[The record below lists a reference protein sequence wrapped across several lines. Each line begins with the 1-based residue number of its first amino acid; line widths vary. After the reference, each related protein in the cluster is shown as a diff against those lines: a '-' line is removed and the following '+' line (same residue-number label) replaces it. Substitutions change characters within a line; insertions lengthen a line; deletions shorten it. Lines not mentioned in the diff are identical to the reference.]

1 MKICSFNVNSIRAR
15 LGLLLDWL
23 RHRGND
29 IDILCLQE
37 LKTVDEGF
45 PVNEFQAL
53 GYHCEIYGQKAFNGV
68 AICSRLPVIS
78 VSKGFGSDSEWDKQ
92 RRIMQV
98 QLGGSADGITVVNV
112 YAPHGGER
120 GSEKFNYK
128 LQWYEQFQSYLS
140 TIAQDTKN
148 MTFVV
153 GDFNVA
159 RYDSD
164 VYDPVALKDTIAT
177 MPEERRA
184 FETII
189 DCGFTDIYSHCRPGK
204 TQYTWWAYGA
214 AIWKDQGM
222 RIDYALAA
230 AQALTITKDIGVDLW
245 PRRKK
250 TPTPSDHAPLIV
262 ETD

>member
-23 RHRGND
+23 KHRGDD
-29 IDILCLQE
+29 IDVLCLQE

-45 PVNEFQAL
+45 PISEFHEL
-53 GYHCEIYGQKAFNGV
+53 GYHCELYGQKGFNGV
-68 AICSRLPVIS
+68 AICSRLPVAS
-78 VSKGFGSDSEWDKQ
+78 VIKGFGADPEWDKQ

-98 QLGGSADGITVVNV
+98 RLGGAADGITLVNV

-120 GSEKFNYK
+120 GSEKYDYK
-128 LQWYEQFQSYLS
+128 LQWYERFQSYLS
-140 TIAQDTKN
+140 TIVNDTA
-148 MTFVV
+148 FIV

-164 VYDPVALKDTIAT
+164 VYDPVYLKDTVAT

-184 FETII
+184 FEGVIEL
-189 DCGFTDIYSHCRPGK
+189 GFTDIFSHIYPDK
-204 TQYTWWAYGA
+204 SQYTWWAYGA

-222 RIDYALAA
+222 RIDYALATQ
-230 AQALTITKDIGVDLW
+230 QAKGVTSDIVVDLW

-262 ETD
+262 QAAL

>member
-1 MKICSFNVNSIRAR
+1 MKICTFNVNSIRAR

-23 RHRGND
+23 RHRGDD
-29 IDILCLQE
+29 IDVLCLQE

-45 PVNEFQAL
+45 PISEFQAL
-53 GYHCEIYGQKAFNGV
+53 GYHCELFGQKAFNGV
-68 AICSRLPVIS
+68 AICARVPVVS
-78 VSKGFGSDSEWDKQ
+78 VKKGLDSGDEWDKQ
-92 RRIMQV
+92 RRVMQV
-98 QLGGSADGITVVNV
+98 RLGGAADGITVVNV

-128 LQWYEQFQSYLS
+128 LRWYEKFQSYLGA
-140 TIAQDTKN
+140 IAHDTV
-148 MTFVV
+148 FVV

-159 RYDSD
+159 RYDTD
-164 VYDPVALKDTIAT
+164 VYDAVALKDTIAT

-184 FETII
+184 FESII
-189 DCGFTDIYSHCRPGK
+189 DCGFTDVYAHCYPGK
-204 TQYTWWAYGA
+204 RQYTWWAYGA

-222 RIDYALAA
+222 RIDYALATA
-230 AQALTITKDIGVDLW
+230 HALNITKDIGIDLW

-262 ETD
+262 ELY